1 MKNIDLPGK
10 IQFSEA
16 FKDELEYFCQSIEL
30 PPGIAKTQA
39 LKENLFATIVCTV
52 THTPLVIVGAP
63 GSSKTLSFNL
73 AIDNLKGPES
83 KRALFRKTE
92 IFTSLDPHFYQCSRQ
107 TTSNEIQTVFSH
119 AINRQKKPFNI
130 LFNQYYCV
138 VFMVPSC
145 LTIGTIGE
153 AHLLNLTGSR
163 TPLSSNLSS
172 SLSSFSFS
180 TNGTDLALQNCG
192 LASGFTVI

>member
-119 AINRQKKPFNI
+119 AINRQKSHSIFSLPILLCSFHGSFLFDNWHNRRSPFTK
-130 LFNQYYCV
+130 LDWFKDT
-138 VFMVPSC
+138 
-145 LTIGTIGE
+145 TI
-153 AHLLNLTGSR
+153 
-163 TPLSSNLSS
+163 
-172 SLSSFSFS
+172 
-180 TNGTDLALQNCG
+180 Q
-192 LASGFTVI
+192 